1 MFDPNNP
8 IVQLDVR
15 GEPYW
20 IPNDGRELRQ
30 ARIVVWEDLDFER
43 AHCLEIPFIEGLAR
57 HPETDDAVHAIVYE
71 TVMAQPGVT
80 ALHPA
85 YRGQWVVDADETFS
99 ESALVRD
106 LYLALDGWWERSP
119 RHPDYFARNG
129 LQRPSG

>member
-57 HPETDDAVHAIVYE
+57 HPETTLLDPDPSRLKRYQRNPYGNYVRTGKLRFPVSPPSSVHQCFHWA
-71 TVMAQPGVT
+71 
-80 ALHPA
+80 
-85 YRGQWVVDADETFS
+85 
-99 ESALVRD
+99 
-106 LYLALDGWWERSP
+106 
-119 RHPDYFARNG
+119 
-129 LQRPSG
+129 